1 MNLKKKTS
9 ARILVVEDEPNVAE
23 VMRARLESFGHE
35 VCHIASSDMEAIQ
48 AAESL
53 VPDIV
58 IMDIKIEGKLD
69 GIDSAR
75 QIQSRIEV
83 PIIYLTSY
91 SDDQLLRRAQATE
104 PFGYLVKPY
113 EASQLKITVEMALF
127 KHRLERER
135 QKLVMDLKD
144 ALAKVKMLSGLL
156 PICSCCK
163 KIRDDKGYW
172 NQLEAYIQTHSEAE
186 FTHGICPECVRKLY
200 PNLISR
206 HIGDGPK

>member
-1 MNLKKKTS
+1 MHLKKNIS

-23 VMRARLESFGHE
+23 VMRARLESFGYE
-35 VCHIASSDMEAIQ
+35 VCYIAASDMEAIQ

-58 IMDIKIEGKLD
+58 IMDIKIKGNLD

-75 QIQSRIEV
+75 QIRSRIEV

-91 SDDQLLRRAQATE
+91 SDDRLLRRAQSTE

-113 EASQLKITVEMALF
+113 EANQLKITVEMALF
-127 KHRLERER
+127 KHRLECER
-135 QKLVMDLKD
+135 QKLVIDLKD

-172 NQLEAYIQTHSEAE
+172 NQLEAYIQKHSEAE

-200 PNLISR
+200 PNFTI
-206 HIGDGPK
+206 HNTGDDPK